1 MADEAP
7 AGPPLRFPQ
16 ARRLQRSWEFERA
29 RTEGRR
35 VVKGSLILNWRSN
48 ADAVTG
54 EMGTRVGV
62 VTSRR
67 IGNAVARAR
76 ARRLLREVFR
86 RHQHDFGVPIDLV
99 LVARNS
105 IVGKSYAEVE
115 MDFMAA
121 AKQANLLRSA
131 R

>member
-1 MADEAP
+1 
-7 AGPPLRFPQ
+7 
-16 ARRLQRSWEFERA
+16 
-29 RTEGRR
+29 

-54 EMGTRVGV
+54 EMATRVGV